1 MKIGG
6 QGRVGHGPRGDVNA
20 EAKGITPR
28 GEGYFVDT
36 TTKIPLYY
44 NNVRHRVNEVADACM
59 NSEERCMY
67 AGSRLH
73 AFTAIV
79 MVCLSDFT
87 SLSSNFH
94 IPLTTIR

>member
-1 MKIGG
+1 MLRLKESTPGG
-6 QGRVGHGPRGDVNA
+6 
-20 EAKGITPR
+20 KGILWMQR
-28 GEGYFVDT
+28 L
-36 TTKIPLYY
+36 KIPLYC

-59 NSEERCMY
+59 NSEERYMY
-67 AGSRLH
+67 AASRLH
-73 AFTAIV
+73 AFTAMV